1 MVTVVRMPQL
11 GLTMEKGTVGV
22 WLKKVGDPVTS
33 GEPICEILTDKV
45 DAQVEAPGTGVL
57 RKIVVSEGGRNL
69 CMRSNLTR
77 LLLHPGKVGLSHHL
91 SPGD

>member
-57 RKIVVSEGGRNL
+57 RKIVVS
-69 CMRSNLTR
+69 
-77 LLLHPGKVGLSHHL
+77 
-91 SPGD
+91 